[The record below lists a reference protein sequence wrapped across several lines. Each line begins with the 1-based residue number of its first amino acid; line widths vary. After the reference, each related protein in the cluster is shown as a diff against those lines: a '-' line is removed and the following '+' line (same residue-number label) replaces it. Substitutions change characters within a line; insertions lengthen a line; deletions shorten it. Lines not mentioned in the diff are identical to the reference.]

1 MYIDSQYIFL
11 EIGENAPFTIK
22 LPLLGE
28 KQKKK
33 IFLQQ
38 KKIFLTYTVNH
49 YDEVCFVLL
58 FMGKVFAQ
66 SFHIVTY
73 KIDHFLLSNDV
84 DQNTIIN
91 QIGEFSL

>member
-28 KQKKK
+28 KQKKN
-33 IFLQQ
+33 IFAT

-58 FMGKVFAQ
+58 FTGQ
-66 SFHIVTY
+66 SLCT
-73 KIDHFLLSNDV
+73 
-84 DQNTIIN
+84 
-91 QIGEFSL
+91 